1 MFRTQKRIK
10 ALEKAV
16 ETLAER
22 IGDWADTCDKDGIE
36 IEGNYPPIIDQVRA
50 LADKLGVRITVATVP
65 KDKK

>member
-1 MFRTQKRIK
+1 MFRTRKRIK

-22 IGDWADTCDKDGIE
+22 IGDWAGTCDKDGIE

-50 LADKLGVRITVATVP
+50 LADKLGVRVTVATVP

>member
-22 IGDWADTCDKDGIE
+22 IGDWADTCDKDGII
-36 IEGNYPPIIDQVRA
+36 IEGRFPPIKDKVRA
-50 LADKLGVRITVATVP
+50 IEDKLGVIVKVATVP
-65 KDKK
+65 KTK